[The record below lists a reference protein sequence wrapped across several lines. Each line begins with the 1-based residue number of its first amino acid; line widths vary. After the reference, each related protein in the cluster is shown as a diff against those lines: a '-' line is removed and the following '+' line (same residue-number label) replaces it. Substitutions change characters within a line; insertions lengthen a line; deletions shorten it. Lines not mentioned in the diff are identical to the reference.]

1 MISSFEELA
10 EELKPASNK
19 LVFISGFFEEFAI
32 HNFAMDYNYHY
43 LDFEQFLI
51 ENKIDSKHFKANDAT
66 RSTTASISIDK
77 WTQKVAFQDQKH
89 TIIIDGFYLERIP
102 DLLAKN
108 LLMQELLYLSK
119 NTHRLKTNI
128 VIAIYTQHGPLE
140 KQILPK
146 ILENSLVVKL

>member
-10 EELKPASNK
+10 TELKPSTNK
-19 LVFISGFFEEFAI
+19 LVFLSGFFEEFAI
-32 HNFAMDYNYHY
+32 HNFAMDYKYHY

-51 ENKIDSKHFKANDAT
+51 ENKIDSDHFKTTDAS
-66 RSTTASISIDK
+66 RSPTTSISIDK
-77 WTQKVAFQDQKH
+77 WTQKVAYQDQKH
-89 TIIIDGFYLERIP
+89 TIVIDGFFLERIP

-128 VIAIYTQHGPLE
+128 IFAIYTQHGPLE
-140 KQILPK
+140 EQILPK